1 MNNRRG
7 FTLIEILVVIT
18 VIAIISSIALMT
30 YTKTQQQ
37 SRDSQRS
44 VSATIVV
51 EGLEKYYSQNGEYPS
66 VAKMIATNATTPKNL
81 LGLSSL
87 ESFVAP
93 RSADGTTTNIWKT
106 GTASSTNP
114 LTYSANTD
122 NSASCLTGNTAT
134 DVCTDFKVQYY
145 NEKTN
150 SVETIV
156 SRNVAVAPP
165 VIPPPT
171 TPSAPTVTVTL
182 SGSNALATSS
192 TVTCVGSASPEYTSR
207 NRTNDNVTWSAYTAW
222 STTKTASTAAAEGSK
237 YGFQFKARCIDG
249 SLISS
254 EATSTESTYIRPIS
268 TPAVTTLSHSVS
280 GNTSTWSWPAIS
292 CPAGTTDMYSVNRG
306 TDYDTTSNISWL
318 GYVTDQ
324 AGLTWA
330 RDTSSQGYQYTAVM
344 HAKCT
349 SAYISSGWSA
359 ESNYSQYIRPVAA
372 PGGAYNWG
380 YGIYSSRTIYRWVW
394 TEPTCGPG
402 TGSSFQWDGYIG
414 TDNNAGG
421 TRMYWLD
428 KGPYNVYWYGA
439 TAPSFQDYG
448 WYNGGV
454 LDLNFNGASTPTA
467 IDVYARIKYRCQNP
481 ATLRTTEG
489 VWTQSPRYTT

>member
-18 VIAIISSIALMT
+18 VIAIVSSIALMT

-51 EGLEKYYSQNGEYPS
+51 EGLEKYYSENGEYPS
-66 VAKMIATNATTPKNL
+66 IAKMIATNATTPKNL

-87 ESFVAP
+87 ESFVPP

-106 GTASSTNP
+106 GAASSTNP

-122 NSASCLTGNTAT
+122 TSASCLTGNTAT

-145 NEKTN
+145 VEKTN

-171 TPSAPTVTVTL
+171 TPSAPTVTVAL

-192 TVTCVGSASPEYTSR
+192 TVTCVGSASPEYASR
-207 NRTNDNVTWSAYTAW
+207 NRTNDSATWTAYTAW
-222 STTKTASTAAAEGSK
+222 STTQTASTAAAQGSK

-254 EATSTESTYIRPIS
+254 EATSTEGTYIRPIS
-268 TPAVTTLSHSVS
+268 APAVTALSHSVS
-280 GNTSTWSWPAIS
+280 GSTSTWSWPAVA
-292 CPAGTTDMYSVNRG
+292 CPAGTNDIYAINRG
-306 TDYDTTSNISWL
+306 TDYDTSGAIGWL
-318 GYVTDQ
+318 GWTADQ
-324 AGLTWA
+324 ATLAWT
-330 RDTSSQGYQYTAVM
+330 RDTSSQGYEYTAVM
-344 HAKCT
+344 RAKCT
-349 SAYISSGWSA
+349 TTYATSGWSA
-359 ESNYSQYIRPVAA
+359 ESNYSQYIRPVAT
-372 PGGAYNWG
+372 PGSATNWG
-380 YGIYSSRTIYRWVW
+380 YSIAAGRAYFRWTW
-394 TEPTCGPG
+394 TEPACGPG
-402 TGSSFQWDGYIG
+402 TSRSWMWDGYVG
-414 TDNNAGG
+414 DVNNANGWN
-421 TRMYWLD
+421 MYWLD
-428 KGPYNVYWYGA
+428 KGPYYHYWYGA
-439 TAPSFQDYG
+439 SAPSYQDPG
-448 WYNGGV
+448 WYTGAV
-454 LDLNFNGASTPTA
+454 LDLDLLNGSTPYG
-467 IDVYARIKYRCQNP
+467 IDVYARLKHRCMNP
-481 ATLRTTEG
+481 ATQRQAQG
-489 VWTQSPRYTT
+489 AWNQSPQNFT